1 MDPEGDL
8 SLCLVF
14 LFSIGANARL
24 SSYSSHLPLSFL
36 KTTPTHTHTPPAS
49 PSTLFPS
56 PLLSDLVEPPKSSSC
71 FTVPSVL
78 TPTEGQRLGNRMD
91 GVAVLG
97 SDELVVGLGKGG
109 SPELCPLLAAKE
121 SRGKVRSHPSKVGG
135 GDEVGTCD
143 QAQSLAWKSQRALEP
158 STCSAQRA

>member
-14 LFSIGANARL
+14 LFSMSANARP

-36 KTTPTHTHTPPAS
+36 KTPPPRAS

-56 PLLSDLVEPPKSSSC
+56 PLLSELVEPPKSSSC

-78 TPTEGQRLGNRMD
+78 TPAEGQRLGNRMD

-109 SPELCPLLAAKE
+109 SSELCPLLAAKE

-143 QAQSLAWKSQRALEP
+143 QVQSLGWKSQRALEP
-158 STCSAQRA
+158 STRSAQRA